1 MTHCHLQLILMSSL
15 IGQNEHNVCAKY
27 RPYLH
32 STLVGYD
39 DSDEDEEEES
49 KEDSI
54 KNALD

>member
-1 MTHCHLQLILMSSL
+1 MSSL
-15 IGQNEHNVCAKY
+15 IGQNEHNVSAKY

-32 STLVGYD
+32 SSLMGYD

-54 KNALD
+54 KNALRLIS